1 MERVT
6 GPRRP
11 AVLTTVESSGRAPEW
26 APPVHGQIEQHFD
39 LPATAQGAD
48 DDGGI
53 DWRRTA
59 ATLWRARVVIVTVTA
74 LGTLAGFWA
83 SRFAHPQY
91 VAKATIWIDESQ
103 HRASDIGPI
112 RSERLLDPEAW
123 LDLLSSDAV
132 LVPVV
137 RSAGLVISSASPAD
151 SAALG
156 DARVADQYQPGAYV
170 LRTEPTGQFWT
181 LASTGGTVRD
191 SGAVGDSVGRTIGLQ
206 WLPSPAVLQPDRPVV
221 FTLLAAQ
228 DAARQ
233 LAGQLQTRIDE
244 NGNFLTVSLTGI
256 RPRRITAVVNA
267 VADRYVQ
274 VATGLQQQK
283 LTELAG
289 LLEAQRSQAASQLQS
304 AESTLE
310 RFRVQTITLPSLAD
324 ARQGAAEPGAG
335 DPAFSSFFAGE
346 VERQSLRQD
355 QAALSHLLAQNPD
368 AITAGSLQ
376 GIGAVQHSAELTAMV
391 KMLTDREADLRALQ
405 FRYGDTYPAIQRLQ
419 EEITTLKRQT
429 IPAGIRALIAE
440 LQGRES
446 QLSQSSAAT
455 SQTLRQIPS
464 RALEQSRLER
474 SVNLASTLYTELQQR
489 TDEARLATAS
499 TVADARVLDYA
510 TTPHMPVRA
519 LSGRM
524 VLLACFGSLGL
535 CIMGVL
541 FVDRVDPRIRHPRQV
556 TEIGVPILGVL
567 PHCRPRSLF
576 QMIGKPPRD
585 LAELVEAVRAACFT
599 LTETHGPQRPVITTI
614 TSPGAGEGKSFVSA
628 NLAMAFAHGGLRTV
642 LIDADMRRGV
652 QHRCLGTDR
661 RPGLG
666 EYLRGESPLETVVL
680 ATAHQR
686 LALVPCGT
694 RDRNPPALLAAPA
707 FANLLSACSREF
719 DVILVDS
726 PPLGAGVDPLL
737 LAKATGNLVLVFRT
751 GQSRSDVARTK
762 LEVLA
767 RVTTRVLGAILTDAR
782 PSLEYLPHSY
792 SLPGYE
798 ATWES
803 TISLPRLTPGAGED
817 S

>member
-11 AVLTTVESSGRAPEW
+11 VVLTTAESGGQPHEW
-26 APPVHGQIEQHFD
+26 LPSAHGQVEPHVD
-39 LPATAQGAD
+39 LSRATRD
-48 DDGGI
+48 DEDGGI

-59 ATLWRARVVIVTVTA
+59 ATLWRARTVIVGVTA
-74 LGTLAGFWA
+74 LGTLAGFWV
-83 SRFAHPQY
+83 SRFSHPQY
-91 VAKATIWIDESQ
+91 LATATIWIDESQ
-103 HRASDIGPI
+103 HRSSDIGPI

-123 LDLLSSDAV
+123 LDLVTSDAV

-137 RSAGLVISSASPAD
+137 RSTGQVISPASPLD
-151 SAALG
+151 STALHG
-156 DARVADQYQPGAYV
+156 STVADQYPPGQFV
-170 LRTEPTGQFWT
+170 VRTEPSRRFWT
-181 LASTGGTVRD
+181 LASTDGVVRD
-191 SGAVGDSVGRTIGLQ
+191 SGAVGDSVGRAIGLR
-206 WLPSPAVLQPDRPVV
+206 WLPAPATLQPDRPIV
-221 FTLLAAQ
+221 FTLVGAQ
-228 DAARQ
+228 DVARQ
-233 LAGQLQTRIDE
+233 LAGQLQTRTDQ
-244 NGNFLTVSLTGI
+244 NGNFLTVKLPGTN
-256 RPRRITAVVNA
+256 PRIITATVNA

-289 LLEAQRSQAASQLQS
+289 LLEAQRQQAAGQLQS

-310 RFRVQTITLPSLAD
+310 RFRVQTITLPSLSD
-324 ARQGAAEPGAG
+324 AGHGSDAPAAR
-335 DPAFSSFFAGE
+335 DPAFASFFAGE
-346 VERQSLRQD
+346 LEQQSLRQD
-355 QAALSHLLAQNPD
+355 QAALARALAHPD
-368 AITAGSLQ
+368 SGITAGGLQ
-376 GIGAVQHSAELTAMV
+376 GIGAVQHSAELTAML
-391 KMLTDREADLRALQ
+391 KELTDREAELRALQ
-405 FRYGDTYPAIQRLQ
+405 FRYGDTYPTIQRLR
-419 EEITTLKRQT
+419 EEIATLKHAT
-429 IPAGIRALIAE
+429 IPRGIQSLIAE

-446 QLSQSSAAT
+446 ELSQSATAT

-474 SVNLASTLYTELQQR
+474 AVTLASTLYTDLQQR

-499 TVADARVLDYA
+499 TVPDARVLNYA
-510 TTPHMPVRA
+510 TPPHLPVRV

-524 VLLACFGSLGL
+524 ILLAFFGSLGL
-535 CIMGVL
+535 GIVGVL
-541 FVDRVDPRIRHPRQV
+541 FADRVDPRIRHPRQV
-556 TEIGVPILGVL
+556 TDIGVPILGVL

-599 LTETHGPQRPVITTI
+599 LTETHGPQRPVITAI
-614 TSPGAGEGKSFVSA
+614 TSPGPGEGKSFVSA
-628 NLAMAFAHGGLRTV
+628 NLAIAFAHGGLRTL
-642 LIDADMRRGV
+642 LIDGDLRRGI

-666 EYLRGESPLETVVL
+666 EYLRSEVPLESVVL
-680 ATAHQR
+680 ATAHPR

-737 LAKATGNLVLVFRT
+737 LAKATGNLLLVFRT

-767 RVTTRVLGAILTDAR
+767 RVTTRVLGAILTDAS

-798 ATWES
+798 ATWEGA
-803 TISLPRLTPGAGED
+803 ISLPRLSPGAGDD